1 MSTTASPVEIA
12 SGIYWV
18 GVNIAESGLH
28 CNPYLIVADDEAALV
43 DPGSPLDFPY
53 VLQSVTSIMSLDKI
67 RYIILQH
74 QDPDLCASTPL
85 FESNGVAATVIS
97 HWRTA
102 QLVKYYGIQSPF
114 LYVNQQN
121 DTLQFKNGRV
131 LRFIPTPYL
140 HCPGS
145 ITTFDEQTC
154 TLMSSDLFGAFT
166 HNWTLYADELPSV
179 QGKDLYLDAMR
190 TFHEHYMPSSDILR
204 PVMEKFLRMN
214 IQLIAPQHGSV
225 IRQNITQY
233 IKELRTLACGNLLY
247 PVKQELAQS
256 YGLEPL
262 CNEVLARLFATFPTE
277 EVLDVFADTGIT
289 VKPDSETITDYVGSS
304 QELWENLFRV
314 IAAKKGWSWLTVI
327 EPLTV
332 KLSQEYG
339 LEMPGAF
346 AASLLTLQEEAQAMA
361 EENRLLK
368 SLNDRL
374 EENLAKANDVLL
386 KCPIT
391 GLYNQSVLLQYLQQE
406 LESAATTASTSALL
420 LLSIDN
426 MTQLNTRYGGHRG
439 DDIIRA
445 AAYTLGEMLAPT
457 HRLFK
462 AGGASFAYYIAVTTR
477 EKALAAAESLRA
489 AIAGSRVIVEP
500 ITVSIGVSLADEC
513 SQTDSNKSDSLLKL
527 AHNRMLLARKRGQN
541 QVCIDIGADEI
552 AQRRGKVLIADYE
565 QANLDILRNAL
576 EEDHYE
582 VITATDGSQAYRLI
596 NRHSPDIVITELML
610 PKMDALLLKE
620 KISQSSA
627 TKDIPVI
634 LLAYHKDTASVQRA
648 MALGIDRYLQK
659 PYFLAEVLGIIRNK
673 LRHTAAN

>member
-28 CNPYLIVADDEAALV
+28 CNPYLIIAGDEAALV

-53 VLQSVTSIMSLDKI
+53 VLQSVTSLVSLDKI

-85 FESNGVAATVIS
+85 FESKGVAATVVT

-114 LYVNQQN
+114 LFVNQQN

-179 QGKDLYLDAMR
+179 QGKDPYLDAMR
-190 TFHEHYMPSSDILR
+190 TFHEHYMPSNDILR

-214 IQLIAPQHGSV
+214 IQLIAPQHGSI
-225 IRQNITQY
+225 IRQNTAQY
-233 IKELRTLACGNLLY
+233 IRELRTLACGNLLY
-247 PVKQELAQS
+247 PVKQELVQN

-262 CNEVLARLFATFPTE
+262 CNDVLTRLFATFPAE
-277 EVLDVFADTGIT
+277 EVLHVFADTGIT
-289 VKPDSETITDYVGSS
+289 VSTDSETITDYVGSS

-314 IAAKKGWSWLTVI
+314 IAAKKGWPWLTVI

-339 LEMPGAF
+339 LDMPGAF
-346 AASLLTLQEEAQAMA
+346 SASLLTLQEEAQAMA

-406 LESAATTASTSALL
+406 LESAANSASTSALL

-426 MTQLNTRYGGHRG
+426 MTQLNTRHGGHRG
-439 DDIIRA
+439 DEILRA

-462 AGGASFAYYIAVTTR
+462 TGGASFAYYIAVTTR
-477 EKALAAAESLRA
+477 EKALAAAEALRA

-500 ITVSIGVSLADEC
+500 VTVSIGVSLADEC
-513 SQTDSNKSDSLLKL
+513 SRSDSNKSESLFNL
-527 AHNRMLLARKRGQN
+527 AHERMLLARKRGQN
-541 QVCIDIGADEI
+541 QVCIDVGPDEI
-552 AQRRGKVLIADYE
+552 ALRRGKVLIADYE

-576 EEDHYE
+576 EEAQYE
-582 VITATDGSQAYRLI
+582 VIAATDGSQAYRLI
-596 NRHSPDIVITELML
+596 SRHSPDIVITELML
-610 PKMDALLLKE
+610 PKMDAFLLKE

-627 TKDIPVI
+627 TKDIPFI

-673 LRHTAAN
+673 LSNTVAE